1 MAFWGRIIIVGF
13 VCFITNSVWS
23 QFYMDTV
30 GHYLQFRQGKG
41 EDVITEINLKDI
53 HFDYVNVR
61 AKGKLGS
68 YSIRFKH
75 ATHSSKKVSIISFD
89 HKAITFSV
97 NGKKMSIT
105 QSENT
110 LNSSQLHF
118 CSLEND
124 SLNNHW
130 NISFVK
136 TKNASFVGGGMQFSN
151 VVRNDYKMVHLSE
164 ENGIG
169 RGSGSL
175 NKWTRLA
182 KVNGK
187 EHSTYCPVAYLN
199 SGEIA
204 FELVGHHYSE
214 MTVHKTSVQLDVF
227 SKEVILN
234 VYDAYPNGKE
244 ADLSYSMRDK
254 SNSLLNKEK
263 LPSWALGTI
272 VGLQGG
278 TERVK
283 EKLNFLLDKGAHIDA
298 VWIQDWIGKQPT
310 KFGSRLQWKWQL
322 DETSYSEFSSF
333 KKDLATKKIK
343 LLGYINPFFAEEGV
357 YSKEGVVKG
366 YFVQNELGET
376 ERFNFGGM
384 NGYMLDIFNPA
395 AYAWMKNI
403 IKTNLINNGFDGWMA
418 DFGEWYPI
426 EKGRLFSASV
436 EKHNQYPVLWAKLN
450 REVINES
457 GKELIFFNRSG
468 GYDTWKYSNMMWLGD
483 QLTDYSKDDGLPSV
497 FNAYL
502 SSTSSGLPWVHS
514 DVGGYTSVNKP
525 IIKKVI
531 RDENLL
537 KDWMLLE
544 AFTPVFRTHEGLLPS
559 ENSQVYDNE
568 NIATIFARFTNIH
581 HALIPYFEKNSN
593 PNFSIL
599 FAHLE
604 NDLVGD
610 YAFKMG
616 NDLIIAYEPN
626 FTMLKSIQWKLVSNE
641 GKLTD
646 TTLPNQKIVVLVRKG
661 SEVEKVL
668 QDL

>member
-1 MAFWGRIIIVGF
+1 
-13 VCFITNSVWS
+13 
-23 QFYMDTV
+23 MDTV

>member
-1 MAFWGRIIIVGF
+1 
-13 VCFITNSVWS
+13 
-23 QFYMDTV
+23 MDTV
-30 GHYLQFRQGKG
+30 GHYLQLRQGKG

-53 HFDYVNVR
+53 HFDYLNVR

-89 HKAITFSV
+89 YKAITFSV

-118 CSLEND
+118 CYLED
-124 SLNNHW
+124 ETLNNHW
-130 NISFVK
+130 HISFVK
-136 TKNASFVGGGMQFSN
+136 TKNASFEGGGMQFSN
-151 VVRNDYKMVHLSE
+151 IVRNDYKTVHLSE

-199 SGEIA
+199 SGDIA

-214 MTVHKTSVQLDVF
+214 MTVHKTSVRLDIF
-227 SKEVILN
+227 SKEVVLN
-234 VYDAYPNGKE
+234 IYDAYPNGKD
-244 ADLSYSMRDK
+244 ADLSNSMRDK

-278 TERVK
+278 TDRVE
-283 EKLNFLLDKGAHIDA
+283 EKLTFLLDNGAHIDA
-298 VWIQDWIGKQPT
+298 VWIQDWVGKQPT

-322 DETSYSEFSSF
+322 DEKSYNEFSSF

-357 YSKEGVVKG
+357 YSKEGVLKG

-376 ERFNFGGM
+376 ERFKFGGM
-384 NGYMLDIFNPA
+384 TGYMLDIFNPA
-395 AYAWMKNI
+395 AYGWMKNI
-403 IKTNLINNGFDGWMA
+403 IKTNLIENGFDGWMA

-426 EKGRLFSASV
+426 EKGNLFAASA
-436 EKHNQYPVLWAKLN
+436 EKHNQYPVIWAKLN
-450 REVINES
+450 REVISES

-502 SSTSSGLPWVHS
+502 SSANSGLPWVHS
-514 DVGGYTSVNKP
+514 DVGGYTSVNKTL
-525 IIKKVI
+525 IKKVV

-544 AFTPVFRTHEGLLPS
+544 AFTPVFRTHEGLLP
-559 ENSQVYDNE
+559 NDNVQVFDHE
-568 NIATIFARFTNIH
+568 NIAKIFARFTKIH
-581 HALIPYFEKNSN
+581 RDLIPYFEKYSSQ
-593 PNFSIL
+593 NFSIL

-604 NDLVGD
+604 NDLGGD
-610 YAFKMG
+610 YAFKIG
-616 NDLIIAYEPN
+616 NDLIIAYKPN

-668 QDL
+668 